1 MNTSKY
7 NNIFSN
13 PYYNIYSD
21 INEKRKSQKVS
32 QQKLKI
38 YN

>member
-1 MNTSKY
+1 MNNTKH

-32 QQKLKI
+32 QQKLENI
-38 YN
+38 

>member
-1 MNTSKY
+1 MNNIKH

-21 INEKRKSQKVS
+21 INEKRKSQKVND
-32 QQKLKI
+32 KKT
-38 YN
+38 